1 MKNTVENLE
10 STKVKITVEVPVEE
24 LKQDI
29 DVAYK
34 EIANQVNIPGF
45 RRGKVPAR
53 IIDQRFGRAM
63 VLEQVVNNVL
73 PRLYTAAIA
82 ENDLR
87 PMAQPEVDVTE
98 IPATEGELSGQLV
111 FTATVDVVPAFELP
125 ALDGVE
131 IVVDALE
138 VTDADVDKELEE
150 LQTRFAT
157 LKPIKRKAKKGDFAT
172 LDMVAVVDGKEVDSV
187 SDISYEIGS
196 NSMLDGMDK
205 ALTGMKADE
214 ETTFTTTLAGG
225 EHAGEEAEVTLK
237 VTAMKAREL
246 PKADDDFAQ
255 MVSEFDTIEELRED
269 LKEQAATSKKQA
281 QALQARDLLVDKLIE
296 LSGIEVPAGVVAT
309 EVANRIG
316 ADAKKAEKTKATAD
330 ITREIA
336 SHVLSEKLAA
346 VNEVQ
351 VGQQE
356 LFEFIMQTSQMYN
369 IDPMQLLGNQ
379 EQIQAMAAD
388 LTRTK
393 AVALAL
399 AEVTVK
405 DTNGELVDLSEY
417 TRAPGEETEAEESA
431 EDAE

>member
-10 STKVKITVEVPVEE
+10 STKVKITVEVPVAE

-29 DVAYK
+29 DAAYK

-131 IVVDALE
+131 IVVDSLE
-138 VTDADVDKELEE
+138 VTDADVEKELEE

-255 MVSEFDTIEELRED
+255 MVSEFDTIEELRES
-269 LKEQAATSKKQA
+269 LKEQAATSKKHA

-309 EVANRIG
+309 EVANRVG
-316 ADAKKAEKTKATAD
+316 EDAKKAEKTKATAD

-346 VNEVQ
+346 ENDVQ

-369 IDPMQLLGNQ
+369 IDPMQLLSNQ

-405 DTNGELVDLSEY
+405 DANGEVVDLSEY
-417 TRAPGEETEAEESA
+417 TRAPGEDTEAEAA

>member
-10 STKVKITVEVPVEE
+10 STKVKLTVEVPAEE

-29 DVAYK
+29 DAAYK
-34 EIANQVNIPGF
+34 ELANQVNVPGF

-53 IIDQRFGRAM
+53 IIDQRFGRAV

-73 PRLYTAAIA
+73 PRLYSAAIV
-82 ENDLR
+82 EHDLR
-87 PMAQPEVDVTE
+87 PMGQPEVDVTE
-98 IPATEGELSGQLV
+98 IPATEGPIEGQLV
-111 FTATVDVVPAFELP
+111 FTATVDVVPAFDIP
-125 ALDGVE
+125 ALDDVE
-131 IVVDALE
+131 IVVDASE
-138 VTDADVDKELEE
+138 VTEADVDKELEE

-172 LDMVAVVDGKEVDSV
+172 LDMVAVIDGEEVDNV
-187 SDISYEIGS
+187 SEISYEIGS
-196 NSMLDGMDK
+196 NSMLAGMDK

-214 ETTFTTTLAGG
+214 ETTFTTVLAGG

-237 VTAMKAREL
+237 VTAMKTREL
-246 PKADDDFAQ
+246 PTADDDFAQ

-269 LKEQAATSKKQA
+269 LKTQAATSKKHE

-296 LSGIEVPAGVVAT
+296 LSGIEVPAGVVAS
-309 EVANRIG
+309 EVANRVG
-316 ADAKKAEKTKATAD
+316 EGAKKAEKTKATAE

-336 SHVLSEKLAA
+336 AHVLSEKLAS

-356 LFEFIMQTSQMYN
+356 LFEFIMQTAQMYN
-369 IDPMQLLGNQ
+369 MDPMQLFGNQ

-405 DTNGELVDLSEY
+405 DSNGEVVDLSEY
-417 TRAPGEETEAEESA
+417 TRAPGEEAEAPAESEAE
-431 EDAE
+431 

>member
-405 DTNGELVDLSEY
+405 DANGELVDLSEY

>member
-1 MKNTVENLE
+1 MKNTVETLE
-10 STKVKITVEVPVEE
+10 ETKVKLVVEVPVEE
-24 LKQDI
+24 LKKDI
-29 DVAYK
+29 DEAYK
-34 EIANQVNIPGF
+34 ELSNQVNIPGF

-53 IIDQRFGRAM
+53 IIDQRFGRAF
-63 VLEQVVNNVL
+63 VLEQVVNNVM
-73 PRLYTAAIA
+73 PRLYTNAIA

-87 PMAQPEVDVTE
+87 PMAQPEIDVTE
-98 IPATEGELSGQLV
+98 IPTTEGPLEGKLV
-111 FTATVDVVPAFELP
+111 FEATVEVVPAFEIP
-125 ALDGVE
+125 ALDGIE
-131 IVVDALE
+131 LVVDTLE
-138 VTDADVDKELEE
+138 VSDADVDKELEE

-196 NSMLDGMDK
+196 ASMLDGMDK

-214 ETTFTTTLAGG
+214 ETTFTTVLAGG

-269 LKEQAATSKKQA
+269 LKEQAKTSKKHE
-281 QALQARDLLVDKLIE
+281 QALQARDLLVDKLVE
-296 LSGIEVPAGVVAT
+296 LSGIKVPAGVVAE
-309 EVANRIG
+309 EVERRVG

-330 ITREIA
+330 ITKEIA
-336 SHVLSEKLAA
+336 AHVLSEKLAA
-346 VNEVQ
+346 VNNVQ

-369 IDPMQLLGNQ
+369 IDPMQLFGNQ
-379 EQIQAMAAD
+379 EQIQNMAAD

-393 AVALAL
+393 AIALAL
-399 AEVTVK
+399 AEVKVK
-405 DTNGELVDLSEY
+405 DAAGEAVDLSEY
-417 TRAPGEETEAEESA
+417 TRAPGEEAEEAAEAEDGE
-431 EDAE
+431 